1 VAESR
6 INECKPPIHMKQ
18 KTVAILGTLD
28 TKGEEFAYLRAQIES
43 AGLRTLVIDAGVL
56 GRPTLA
62 PDITSEELA
71 LAGGVELADLQS
83 ANDRGQG
90 VATMA
95 RGATV
100 VIRKLYDEGRIDG
113 VISLGGSAGTTIGT
127 AAMRALPVGFP
138 KVMVSTLASGDTRP
152 YVGTK
157 DITMVHSVVDIAG
170 LNVLSRRVLSNAA
183 AAIAGMV
190 KHEEANPE
198 NSKPLL
204 AATMF
209 GVTTP
214 CVTAARRILED
225 HGFEVLVF
233 HATGSGG
240 LAMESLIADGYIDG
254 VLDIT
259 TTELADELAGGVLSA
274 GPHRL
279 EAAGLK
285 GIPQVV
291 CPGAIDMVNF
301 GPIDSVPEKYK
312 DRLLYRHNPNVTL
325 MRTTPEEC
333 AVLGKTTAE
342 KLNRARGP
350 VTFIMPLRGV
360 SAIDVTGAAFHSPV
374 ADRSYHDALKAHL
387 DPHVRLVELD
397 ANINDEIFSSQAAHA
412 LLEMMAPVQDKQ

>member
-1 VAESR
+1 
-6 INECKPPIHMKQ
+6 MKQ